1 MMTEEFNESMINDI
15 KEGDKVTGKVQQV
28 EDKQVVVHIDGAKYN
43 GIIPISQLST
53 HHIENPSEII
63 SEGDEIEAYVTKI
76 EIDEENESG
85 AYILSKRQLETEK
98 SYEYLQE
105 KLDNDEV
112 IEAKV
117 TEVVKGGLVVDVG
130 QRGFVPASLISTDF
144 IEDFSVFEGQTI
156 RLKVEELDPEN
167 NRVILSRKAVEQAEN
182 DVKKA
187 SLLDSL
193 NEGDVIKGKVARLTN
208 FGAFVDIGGVDGLVH
223 VSELSHEHVQSPED
237 VVSVGQEVDVKV
249 KSVEKDSERISL
261 SIKDTLPTPF
271 ENIKGKFHEND
282 VIEGKVI
289 RLANFGAFVEIAPG
303 VQGLVH
309 ISEIAHKHIG
319 TPSEVLEPGQQ
330 VSVKILGIDEE
341 NERISLSIKATLPNE
356 DVIESDEATTQSY
369 LSNETDEDNPTL
381 GDVFGDKFKNLNS
394 NIKYFII

>member
-1 MMTEEFNESMINDI
+1 MINDI
-15 KEGDKVTGKVQQV
+15 KEGDKVTAKVQQV

-381 GDVFGDKFKNLNS
+381 GDVFGDKFKNL
-394 NIKYFII
+394 KF

>member
-1 MMTEEFNESMINDI
+1 VYKEADKMTEEFNESMINDI
-15 KEGDKVTGKVQQV
+15 KEGDKVTGEVQQV
-28 EDKQVVVHIDGAKYN
+28 EDKQVVVHINGGKYN

-53 HHIENPSEII
+53 HHIEKPNEVVK
-63 SEGDEIEAYVTKI
+63 EGDEIEAYVTKI
-76 EIDEENESG
+76 EFDEENDSG
-85 AYILSKRQLETEK
+85 AYILSKRQLETEQ
-98 SYEYLQE
+98 SYDYLQE
-105 KLDNDEV
+105 KLDNNEV

-144 IEDFSVFEGQTI
+144 IEDFSDFEGQTI
-156 RLKVEELDPEN
+156 KIKVEELDPEN

-182 DVKKA
+182 EVKKA

-193 NEGDVIKGKVARLTN
+193 NAGDVIEGKVARLTN

-223 VSELSHEHVQSPED
+223 VSELSHQHVQSPEE
-237 VVSVGQEVDVKV
+237 VVSVGDKVNVKV
-249 KSVEKDSERISL
+249 KSVEKDTERISL

-271 ENIKGKFHEND
+271 AQIKGQFHEND
-282 VIEGKVI
+282 VIEGTVV

-309 ISEIAHKHIG
+309 ISEIDHKHIG
-319 TPSEVLEPGQQ
+319 TPGEVLEPGQQ

-341 NERISLSIKATLPNE
+341 NERVSLSIKATLPNE
-356 DVIESDEATTQSY
+356 DVVESDASTTQSY
-369 LSNETDEDNPTL
+369 LNNDADEDNPTL
-381 GDVFGDKFKNLNS
+381 GDVFGDKFKDL
-394 NIKYFII
+394 KF

>member
-249 KSVEKDSERISL
+249 KSVEKDTERISL

-271 ENIKGKFHEND
+271 ENIKGKVHEND

-381 GDVFGDKFKNLNS
+381 GDVFGDKFKNL
-394 NIKYFII
+394 KF

>member
-1 MMTEEFNESMINDI
+1 MTEEFNESMINDI
-15 KEGDKVTGKVQQV
+15 KEGDKVTGEVQQV
-28 EDKQVVVHIDGAKYN
+28 EDKQVVVHINGGKYN

-53 HHIENPSEII
+53 HHIEKSNEVVK
-63 SEGDEIEAYVTKI
+63 EGDEIEAYVTKI
-76 EIDEENESG
+76 EFDEENDSG
-85 AYILSKRQLETEK
+85 AYILSKRQLETEQ
-98 SYEYLQE
+98 SYDYLQE
-105 KLDNDEV
+105 KLDNNEV

-144 IEDFSVFEGQTI
+144 IEDFSDFEGQTI
-156 RLKVEELDPEN
+156 KIKVEELDPEN

-182 DVKKA
+182 EVKKA

-193 NEGDVIKGKVARLTN
+193 NAGDVIEGTVARLTN

-223 VSELSHEHVQSPED
+223 VSELSHQHVQSPEE
-237 VVSVGQEVDVKV
+237 VVSVGDKVNVKV
-249 KSVEKDSERISL
+249 KSVEKDTERISL

-271 ENIKGKFHEND
+271 AQIKGQFHEND
-282 VIEGKVI
+282 VIEGTVV

-309 ISEIAHKHIG
+309 ISEIDHKHIG
-319 TPSEVLEPGQQ
+319 TPGEVLEPGQQ

-341 NERISLSIKATLPNE
+341 NERVSLSIKATLPNE
-356 DVIESDEATTQSY
+356 DVVESDASTTQSY
-369 LSNETDEDNPTL
+369 LNNDTDEDNPTL
-381 GDVFGDKFKNLNS
+381 GDVFGDKFKDL
-394 NIKYFII
+394 KF

>member
-15 KEGDKVTGKVQQV
+15 KEGDKVTAKVQQV

-381 GDVFGDKFKNLNS
+381 GDVFGGKFKNL
-394 NIKYFII
+394 KF

>member
-1 MMTEEFNESMINDI
+1 MTEEFNESMINDI
-15 KEGDKVTGKVQQV
+15 KEGDKITGEVQQV
-28 EDKQVVVHIDGAKYN
+28 EDKQVVVHINGGKYN

-53 HHIENPSEII
+53 HHIDNPNEVVSV
-63 SEGDEIEAYVTKI
+63 GDSIEAYVTKI
-76 EIDEENESG
+76 EVDEENESG

-105 KLDNDEV
+105 KLNNDEV

-144 IEDFSVFEGQTI
+144 IEDFSVFDGQTI
-156 RLKVEELDPEN
+156 KIKVEELEPEK

-182 DVKKA
+182 EVKKA

-193 NEGDVIKGKVARLTN
+193 NAGDVIKGKVARLTN
-208 FGAFVDIGGVDGLVH
+208 FGAFIDIGGVDGLVH
-223 VSELSHEHVQSPED
+223 VSELSHEHVDSPED
-237 VVSVGQEVDVKV
+237 VVSVGQEVEVKV

-271 ENIKGKFHEND
+271 ERIKGQFHEGD
-282 VIEGKVI
+282 VIEGTVV
-289 RLANFGAFVEIAPG
+289 RLAAFGAFVEVAPG

-309 ISEIAHKHIG
+309 ISEIDHKHIG
-319 TPSEVLEPGQQ
+319 SPSEKLEPGQQ
-330 VSVKILGIDEE
+330 VNVKILGVDED

-356 DVIESDEATTQSY
+356 DVIESDEVTTQSY
-369 LSNETDEDNPTL
+369 IDNDSDDDNPTL
-381 GDVFGDKFKNLNS
+381 GDMFGDKFKDL
-394 NIKYFII
+394 KF

>member
-1 MMTEEFNESMINDI
+1 MTEEFNESMINDI
-15 KEGDKVTGKVQQV
+15 KEGDKITGEVQQV
-28 EDKQVVVHIDGAKYN
+28 EDKQVVVHINGGKYN

-53 HHIENPSEII
+53 HHIDNPNEVVSV
-63 SEGDEIEAYVTKI
+63 GDSIEAYVTKI
-76 EIDEENESG
+76 EVDEENELG

-105 KLDNDEV
+105 KLNNDEV

-144 IEDFSVFEGQTI
+144 IEDFSVFDGQTI
-156 RLKVEELDPEN
+156 KIKVEELEPEK

-182 DVKKA
+182 EVKKA

-193 NEGDVIKGKVARLTN
+193 NAGDVIKGKVARLTN
-208 FGAFVDIGGVDGLVH
+208 FGAFIDIGGVDGLVH
-223 VSELSHEHVQSPED
+223 VSELSHEHVDSPED
-237 VVSVGQEVDVKV
+237 VVSVGQEVEVKV

-271 ENIKGKFHEND
+271 ERIKGQFHEGD
-282 VIEGKVI
+282 VIEGTVV
-289 RLANFGAFVEIAPG
+289 RLAAFGAFVEVAPG

-309 ISEIAHKHIG
+309 ISEIDHKHIG
-319 TPSEVLEPGQQ
+319 SPSEKLEPGQQ
-330 VSVKILGIDEE
+330 VNVKILGVDED

-369 LSNETDEDNPTL
+369 IDNDSDDDNPTL
-381 GDVFGDKFKNLNS
+381 GDMFGDKFKDL
-394 NIKYFII
+394 KF